1 MKALGEI
8 GMARALRFGLFTLSM
23 VPFRLLLF
31 PQLRAP
37 YLRLLGARIGR
48 RTLLHDVRFF
58 NLYRRGLS
66 GLDIGADCFVGD
78 ECLLDLAEEV
88 RLEDQVTLAERVV
101 VLTHMNVGYADHPLQ
116 AHFPAVAQPV
126 RIRAG
131 SFVGASATVL
141 PGVSIGPRAFVAAGS
156 VVTEDVSEGTLVA
169 GVPARPVRKVAE
181 RS

>member
-1 MKALGEI
+1 VKALGEI
-8 GMARALRFGLFTLSM
+8 GMARALRFGFFALSM
-23 VPFRLLLF
+23 APFRLLLF

-88 RLEDQVTLAERVV
+88 LLEDQVTLAERVV

-116 AHFPAVAQPV
+116 VHFPPVAKPV
-126 RIRAG
+126 LIRTG
-131 SFVGASATVL
+131 TFVGAHTTVL

-156 VVTEDVSEGTLVA
+156 VVVCDVPEGTLVA
-169 GVPARPVRKVAE
+169 GVPARPVRNVSD
-181 RS
+181 RP